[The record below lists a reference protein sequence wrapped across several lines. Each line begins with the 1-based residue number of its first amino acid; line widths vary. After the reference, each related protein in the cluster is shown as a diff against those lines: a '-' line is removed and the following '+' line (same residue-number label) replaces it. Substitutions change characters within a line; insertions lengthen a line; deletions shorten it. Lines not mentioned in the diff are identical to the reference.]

1 MSLINDALRRAS
13 QNTKREPNEIPNMQ
27 PNLRQAPKSGGPGM
41 LIILICFVLA
51 GAATLGVWAYWN
63 KKYKNGKPAEATAT
77 TGAKPAATTNNN
89 PIAKAA
95 GTLTKV
101 QAANNE
107 GEAAAAAM
115 QTPAPAPAAPAPVTQ
130 PAPAPAQQPQPA
142 AARPSDGSPR
152 VQAIFYSANNPSAMI
167 NGRTVRNGDTLDG
180 MVILQIKPK
189 SVQVQTSQGVRELTI
204 K

>member
-63 KKYKNGKPAEATAT
+63 KKYKNAKPAEAT

-101 QAANNE
+101 QTANKE

-115 QTPAPAPAAPAPVTQ
+115 QTPAPAPAPTPAATQ
-130 PAPAPAQQPQPA
+130 PAPKAVPQPQPA
-142 AARPSDGSPR
+142 AARPNDGSPR

-189 SVQVQTSQGVRELTI
+189 SVQVQTAQGVKELTI